1 MNYRKINFRW
11 FCCNFFFVEIQQCQR
26 FVVLY
31 SLLTYLQMPATLFWH
46 RPLTKILQAAD
57 YHPLLFSIILIF
69 TFPGRFN
76 TVFAPLLAQLLR
88 SYVLSLTGFS
98 CLACF
103 SANFEF
109 MSYMSTCPS
118 CFKIQLLVLHT
129 SVKLLFILYCS
140 FTFLFSFYTLS
151 CHRVCICSRTSI
163 HLCVYLPLN
172 LEPVT

>member
-1 MNYRKINFRW
+1 
-11 FCCNFFFVEIQQCQR
+11 
-26 FVVLY
+26 
-31 SLLTYLQMPATLFWH
+31 MPATLFWH

-57 YHPLLFSIILIF
+57 YHPLLFSIILII

-88 SYVLSLTGFS
+88 SSVLSLTGFS

-118 CFKIQLLVLHT
+118 WLHDQNSTMRVKFQWTSVFIQHLWSQFLTLKNEPTQVLTQVKILRYIGLNRNATTIKIQ
-129 SVKLLFILYCS
+129 SVAI
-140 FTFLFSFYTLS
+140 
-151 CHRVCICSRTSI
+151 
-163 HLCVYLPLN
+163 
-172 LEPVT
+172 